1 MAARQRTGRPVS
13 NQSEP
18 AASGRPQFRKEDRR
32 EFRHQ
37 LSVGIA
43 FALSWLFWL
52 IPPPVRGW
60 FADRCGDLFYRASS
74 TYPRNVRENVGT
86 VQAFTGDGTNPE
98 RVVRSIFR
106 TRARNFMD
114 LIIIPRL
121 RRKTFLVAVRLDR
134 GSWQTLDDAL
144 AAGTGGL
151 LVSAHL
157 GCFDYIGQALVTR
170 GYKLTAVTGRT
181 TSRFIF
187 DGVTWLRGS
196 RGLAMVEPTPSGVRA
211 VMRAVRRNEFAVF
224 VADRDFFQNGY
235 DVTFMGQETTLPPG
249 PVRIARETGAPIIP
263 VVARRVRDGHEIS
276 IGEPFHVARTAD
288 MKADMA
294 AGMERLVAA
303 LETEITRSLDQW
315 AMFQRVWPE
324 HRHVPV
330 RVFPVGSPLESELLE
345 RVATVLPEIDHRT
358 GRRAREHAAGADT
371 PSDSS
376 RTGAPRANPER

>member
-1 MAARQRTGRPVS
+1 MSHESA
-13 NQSEP
+13 P
-18 AASGRPQFRKEDRR
+18 ATTRRPQFRKEERR

-37 LSVGIA
+37 LSVGVAI
-43 FALSWLFWL
+43 ALSWLFWL

-74 TYPRNVRENVGT
+74 TYPRNVRENVEI
-86 VQAFTGDGTNPE
+86 VQAYTGREQADSEPL
-98 RVVRSIFR
+98 VRSIFR
-106 TRARNFMD
+106 TSARNFMD

-121 RRKTFLVAVRLDR
+121 RRKTFITSVRLDQ
-134 GSWQTLDDAL
+134 GSWRTLDDAL
-144 AAGTGGL
+144 AAGKGGL
-151 LVSAHL
+151 LVTGHL
-157 GCFDYIGQALVTR
+157 GCFDYIGQALVAR
-170 GYKLTAVTGRT
+170 GYKLTVVTGRT

-211 VMRAVRRNEFAVF
+211 VMKAVRRNEFAVF
-224 VADRDFFQNGY
+224 LADRDFFQNGY

-263 VVARRVRDGHEIS
+263 ILSRRVKRGHEVS
-276 IGEPFHVARTAD
+276 FGDPFLVERTKD

-294 AGMERLVAA
+294 AGMERLVTE
-303 LETEITRSLDQW
+303 LERVITASLDQW
-315 AMFQRVWPE
+315 VMFQRVWPE

-345 RVATVLPEIDHRT
+345 RVATVLPEIDHRS
-358 GRRAREHAAGADT
+358 GRRGRDQAGDSS
-371 PSDSS
+371 SDSS
-376 RTGAPRANPER
+376 RTEARPASPET